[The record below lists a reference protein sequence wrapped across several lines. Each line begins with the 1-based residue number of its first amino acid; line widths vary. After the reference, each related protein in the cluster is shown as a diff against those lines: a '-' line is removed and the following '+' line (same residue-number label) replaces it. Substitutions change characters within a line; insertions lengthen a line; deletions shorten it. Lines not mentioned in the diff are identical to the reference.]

1 LALTAFLFTI
11 FAKIQHLNPKKGTMS
26 SCVKKVFFFPDMP
39 MAELHVPL
47 GPVRGTLNYVGVLGA
62 ERTTTPYF
70 HIGLDAEL
78 ATRFIRSLSSP
89 ESEYVVVLRHDH
101 PPKDIVKYLHQQQ
114 IDFATKKEIVTYPS
128 SVIYLAALGVKVHS
142 PKYYVIYRTTQVD
155 EVRWAIAKYGSLDR
169 VRVFVT
175 HAQSAPHL
183 AAMLAQPAAQ
193 IDYNV
198 LLDLSKYHTLFD
210 YDWEYFY
217 IVTRKP
223 HIDHIISWL
232 RRACHALEVETETL
246 RDMKMIVNLR
256 GRLER
261 LLGISLFQPVALN
274 PTTA

>member
-1 LALTAFLFTI
+1 
-11 FAKIQHLNPKKGTMS
+11 
-26 SCVKKVFFFPDMP
+26 

-78 ATRFIRSLSSP
+78 ATRFIQSLSSP
-89 ESEYVVVLRHDH
+89 ESEYVVMLRHDH
-101 PPKDIVKYLHQQQ
+101 NPKAVVKYLQQRY
-114 IDFATKKEIVTYPS
+114 IAFTTKKEIVTYPS

-142 PKYYVIYRTTQVD
+142 PKYYVIYRTTDLDAVQWSVA
-155 EVRWAIAKYGSLDR
+155 RYGSLDR
-169 VRVFVT
+169 LRVFVARSET
-175 HAQSAPHL
+175 AQPL
-183 AAMLAQPAAQ
+183 AETLAQPSAH
-193 IDYNV
+193 IDYNAV
-198 LLDLSKYHTLFD
+198 LDLAEYHTLFD

-217 IVTRKP
+217 IITRKP

-261 LLGISLFQPVALN
+261 LLGISLFQPVAFN